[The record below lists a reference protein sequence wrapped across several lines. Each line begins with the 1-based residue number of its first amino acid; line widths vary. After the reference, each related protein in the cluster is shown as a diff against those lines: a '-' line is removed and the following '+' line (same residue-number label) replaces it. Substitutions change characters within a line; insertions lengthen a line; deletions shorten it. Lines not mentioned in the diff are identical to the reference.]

1 MSHEELCLDKS
12 SGTSTESVLT
22 ITQVE
27 AGAKAP
33 DGPGGSAGQAEEAAI
48 TKPEDYP
55 PDTATE
61 NKSQSPMGSKQHS
74 EEKPPSTPTNT
85 SSTSQGQDPS
95 GSTSRPGSQS
105 SATPDA
111 TGTTLVSVS
120 PKEEANELP
129 DVPKTDPMQQDKEEE
144 EKMPKEGLQN
154 SAEGKHT

>member
-1 MSHEELCLDKS
+1 MSHEDLCLDKS

-33 DGPGGSAGQAEEAAI
+33 EGQAEEAAI

-61 NKSQSPMGSKQHS
+61 NKSQSPMGSEQHS

-85 SSTSQGQDPS
+85 SSTRQGQDPS

-120 PKEEANELP
+120 PGEQANELS
-129 DVPKTDPMQQDKEEE
+129 DVPKTDPMQQDKEEK
-144 EKMPKEGLQN
+144 EKMPKEDLQN

>member
-1 MSHEELCLDKS
+1 MSHEDLGLDKS

-33 DGPGGSAGQAEEAAI
+33 GGQAGEAAMA
-48 TKPEDYP
+48 KPEDYP
-55 PDTATE
+55 PDTAREIT
-61 NKSQSPMGSKQHS
+61 SRSPTGSKQHS

-85 SSTSQGQDPS
+85 SSASPGQDPS

-105 SATPDA
+105 SAPPDA

-120 PKEEANELP
+120 PKEQASALS
-129 DVPKTDPMQQDKEEE
+129 DVPQTDPMQQDKEEKE
-144 EKMPKEGLQN
+144 QMPKEGQQN